1 MKNAKLLTVHLLVLE
16 AGSPRFLGVFNS
28 GDAQNIIRT
37 LSMFGQA
44 VSSVDTMAVQPGV
57 RFVDVKMKSQP
68 YARDFCFL
76 PDYDPSRQV
85 HWSAPPTN
93 EVLDLSRV
101 RCQIGRGMPSS
112 LSNLCSW

>member
-1 MKNAKLLTVHLLVLE
+1 MKNAKHLTVHLLVLE
-16 AGSPRFLGVFNS
+16 AETPRFLGVFNS

-37 LSMFGQA
+37 LSMFGQT
-44 VSSVDTMAVQPGV
+44 VSSVDTMDVQPGV

-68 YARDFCFL
+68 HARDFCFL

-85 HWSAPPTN
+85 HWSAPRFHP
-93 EVLDLSRV
+93 LDGRRV
-101 RCQIGRGMPSS
+101 RCQIDRGMPSS